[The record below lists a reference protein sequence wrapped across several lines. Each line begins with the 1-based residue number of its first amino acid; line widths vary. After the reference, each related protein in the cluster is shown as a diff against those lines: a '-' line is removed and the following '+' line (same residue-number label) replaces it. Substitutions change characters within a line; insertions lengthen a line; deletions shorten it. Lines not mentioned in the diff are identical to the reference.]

1 MSAAEL
7 SRPGRPGR
15 PGRFRRS
22 RGGEQPVVPP
32 AEFRSYYGRPVIK
45 QPAWKSPDVPVYL
58 FLGGLAGAS
67 ATMAGLAEL
76 TGRAQLARV
85 GQLVAALAATS
96 GTGVLVHDLGRP
108 ARFLNML
115 RTAKITSP
123 LNTGSWVL
131 ASFSTFAGAGAAS
144 AVTGWLPRP
153 GQWARAGAAI
163 LGPLMTS
170 YTAVLLADTAVP
182 AWHEA
187 HRELPFLFAGGCVG
201 QWRRRGD
208 DRCST
213 GAVRSGSSHGGHGYG
228 DRARRRTPTHLPAGV
243 DRGALSDRSGR
254 PVDAGGSPVGRCRVR
269 WRRWRA
275 AATGV
280 VAAVGGLALVA
291 GSLCT
296 RFGVFEAGRESAR
309 DPKYTVVPQRQRLAA
324 RRHSSAT

>member
-187 HRELPFLFAGGCVG
+187 HRELPFLFAGG
-201 QWRRRGD
+201 
-208 DRCST
+208 
-213 GAVRSGSSHGGHGYG
+213 ALASG
-228 DRARRRTPTHLPAGV
+228 AGV
-243 DRGALSDRSGR
+243 AMIAAPPEQSGPAR
-254 PVDAGGSPVGRCRVR
+254 LR
-269 WRRWRA
+269 
-275 AATGV
+275 AATGTAIELVAERRLTSRLGLIAEPYQTGRAARFMRVGRLLAAAGAVAALAGRRNRV

>member
-1 MSAAEL
+1 DL
-7 SRPGRPGR
+7 S
-15 PGRFRRS
+15 
-22 RGGEQPVVPP
+22 
-32 AEFRSYYGRPVIK
+32 
-45 QPAWKSPDVPVYL
+45 
-58 FLGGLAGAS
+58 LGGLAGAA

-170 YTAVLLADTAVP
+170 YTAVLLA
-182 AWHEA
+182 
-187 HRELPFLFAGGCVG
+187 GIG
-201 QWRRRGD
+201 
-208 DRCST
+208 
-213 GAVRSGSSHGGHGYG
+213 
-228 DRARRRTPTHLPAGV
+228 
-243 DRGALSDRSGR
+243 
-254 PVDAGGSPVGRCRVR
+254 
-269 WRRWRA
+269 RA
-275 AATGV
+275 A
-280 VAAVGGLALVA
+280 
-291 GSLCT
+291 C
-296 RFGVFEAGRESAR
+296 RER
-309 DPKYTVVPQRQRLAA
+309 VWM
-324 RRHSSAT
+324 